1 VVEKDQD
8 LQVHREAVDARL
20 GRELKGF
27 ASREARLDTRE
38 AALAEDQKKLEETWL
53 IVSNCELAA
62 DISHTHLD
70 TREAGLVT
78 GRGDW
83 LRHNFRN

>member
-1 VVEKDQD
+1 VVEKDRD

-38 AALAEDQKKLEETWL
+38 AALVED
-53 IVSNCELAA
+53 
-62 DISHTHLD
+62 
-70 TREAGLVT
+70 
-78 GRGDW
+78 
-83 LRHNFRN
+83 